1 MTTQRATGGQPSQSD
16 VMVVYASLT
25 GNTKRLMEKLAKA
38 RPNWQIIRIQDGVT
52 VNQPFHLVTFTTGV
66 GQVPVLV
73 ERFLQQHQQL
83 LLSVTVSGNMNWGQT
98 FGRAGDIIAR
108 DYHVPLL
115 LKYELAGNDQV
126 LQQIIS
132 KIEEFYGS

>member
-1 MTTQRATGGQPSQSD
+1 
-16 VMVVYASLT
+16 
-25 GNTKRLMEKLAKA
+25 
-38 RPNWQIIRIQDGVT
+38 
-52 VNQPFHLVTFTTGV
+52 
-66 GQVPVLV
+66 
-73 ERFLQQHQQL
+73 
-83 LLSVTVSGNMNWGQT
+83 MNWGQT
-98 FGRAGDIIAR
+98 FGLAGDIIAR

>member
-1 MTTQRATGGQPSQSD
+1 
-16 VMVVYASLT
+16 
-25 GNTKRLMEKLAKA
+25 
-38 RPNWQIIRIQDGVT
+38 
-52 VNQPFHLVTFTTGV
+52 
-66 GQVPVLV
+66 
-73 ERFLQQHQQL
+73 
-83 LLSVTVSGNMNWGQT
+83 MNWGQT